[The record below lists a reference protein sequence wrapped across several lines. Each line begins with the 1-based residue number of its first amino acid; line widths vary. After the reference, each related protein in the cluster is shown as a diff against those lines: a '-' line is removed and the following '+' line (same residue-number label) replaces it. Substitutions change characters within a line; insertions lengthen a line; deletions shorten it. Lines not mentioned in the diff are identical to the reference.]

1 MKSIYVYVTVSI
13 IAICVLSG
21 FLIKCT
27 NEKCSKDNYESIDM
41 CLCTGMGN
49 KLCHNREEVIN
60 SYNKGNTE
68 YQDFGEMQKQAGGPF
83 WNNTNFNEY

>member
-27 NEKCSKDNYESIDM
+27 NDKCIKDNYESRDK

-49 KLCHNREEVIN
+49 KLCGNREELID

-68 YQDFGEMQKQAGGPF
+68 YQDFGEIQKQSGGPF
-83 WNNTNFNEY
+83 WNNTNFNNY